1 MSKVVIAWKIWT
13 KGQIEA
19 TEVKLK
25 KVRNPNKAVCKNSY
39 QTYFHKK
46 KCYRGDAPKWNIF
59 LIGKYKTGSGVNQIK
74 ANISVALIFIVLYQ
88 QDLICC

>member
-25 KVRNPNKAVCKNSY
+25 KVCNPNKAVCKNSY
-39 QTYFHKK
+39 
-46 KCYRGDAPKWNIF
+46 
-59 LIGKYKTGSGVNQIK
+59 
-74 ANISVALIFIVLYQ
+74 
-88 QDLICC
+88 